1 MDKAITDTGPP
12 LHLHQIGYLQLLRIF
27 KTVVVSELVKKELQ
41 EFGTWYSFCNEKGIS
56 IKQKTVT
63 EDEIIDE
70 HKKWKE
76 QKLHKADISVLIL
89 ARRVADA
96 LVLADDLKLRKA
108 IESLGRG
115 VIGSVGILI
124 RGYREKMLTNEE
136 LRKSVYMLFNDSNLY
151 LSSAFRKKV
160 LKLVEELEER

>member
-1 MDKAITDTGPP
+1 M
-12 LHLHQIGYLQLLRIF
+12 F
-27 KTVVVSELVKKELQ
+27 
-41 EFGTWYSFCNEKGIS
+41 W
-56 IKQKTVT
+56 
-63 EDEIIDE
+63 
-70 HKKWKE
+70 
-76 QKLHKADISVLIL
+76 
-89 ARRVADA
+89 
-96 LVLADDLKLRKA
+96 VLADDLKLRKA